1 MGSHL
6 NRVVT
11 VRMPDV
17 GFAASPR
24 TQYIDERDRREA
36 VETESRSMSVRPVV
50 LVMSTLIQKPF
61 SVFQGQVAFYY

>member
-50 LVMSTLIQKPF
+50 LAANTLI
-61 SVFQGQVAFYY
+61 